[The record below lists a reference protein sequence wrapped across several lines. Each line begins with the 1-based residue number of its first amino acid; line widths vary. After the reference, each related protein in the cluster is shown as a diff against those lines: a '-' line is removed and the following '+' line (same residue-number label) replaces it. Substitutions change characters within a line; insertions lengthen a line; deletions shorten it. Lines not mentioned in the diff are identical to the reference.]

1 MDGRSLG
8 KTGGV
13 ELHDRAVVRHWVAD
27 LRLRLLAAAMERD
40 AYILKVP
47 ACAVLEGF
55 SRSCSSGPPTTVVVT
70 LSRIPGFRPRRGR

>member
-47 ACAVLEGF
+47 ACVSNIGHDFKTARCLSVRG
-55 SRSCSSGPPTTVVVT
+55 SGP
-70 LSRIPGFRPRRGR
+70 